1 MAAGI
6 IAEYNPFHAGHSY
19 QISEARKLFPRE
31 EIVAVMSGSFS
42 QRGEPTILDKW
53 TRATLA
59 VENGI
64 DLVLELPFV
73 SAVRSAQDFASGG
86 VKILSELGIIDKLVF
101 GAETSD
107 LKKIQAA
114 AKCFGE
120 KNFPNRIKF
129 EMSSGI
135 SYAAAVT
142 KSLSAETNLPE
153 NFFKQP
159 NTILAVEYLRAL
171 PENIFPVLI
180 PRVGAGYKEKNL
192 QENFS
197 SASAIRAEVFK
208 KNPAW
213 EKILQVTN
221 KKIFDALQ
229 AEKKFGLVRGENLF
243 LPLLTK
249 IFTTS
254 PDEIKN
260 FFGMR
265 EGLENLI
272 LKSAKNAKNFSDLV
286 NKITNRRY
294 QTSRV
299 KRLLLYFLLGVTEI
313 ESADFIRVLAFND
326 RGQKLLKKISQVSNL
341 PIVTKVTK
349 HLTEK
354 DFLQKNF
361 SAPYKKNLALDIS
374 ATNLRNILFDTPK
387 SFGQDFLTSPKKI
400 FSLNSADDC

>member
-1 MAAGI
+1 MAIGI
-6 IAEYNPFHAGHSY
+6 IAEYNPFHAGHKY
-19 QISEARKLFPRE
+19 QISEVRKLFPDA
-31 EIVAVMSGSFS
+31 EIVAVMSGNFT

-59 VENGI
+59 VENGV

-73 SAVRSAQDFASGG
+73 SAVRSAQDFARGG
-86 VKILSELGIIDKLVF
+86 VRLLNSLGIVDKLVF

-107 LKKIQAA
+107 LKKLQAA
-114 AKCFGE
+114 AEIFNA
-120 KNFPNRIKF
+120 KNFAEKIKT
-129 EMSSGI
+129 EMSAGI
-135 SYAAAVT
+135 SYASAVS
-142 KSLSAETNLPE
+142 KILSAETNSAE

-159 NTILAVEYLRAL
+159 NTILAVEYLRSL
-171 PENIFPVLI
+171 PKSIKPILI

-197 SASAIRAEVFK
+197 SASAIRAEVYK

-213 EKILQVTN
+213 EKILQVTD
-221 KKIFDALQ
+221 KKVLAALQ
-229 AEKKFGLVRGENLF
+229 AEKNFGLVREDFLF
-243 LPLLTK
+243 LPLMTK

-254 PDEIKN
+254 TADLKKI
-260 FFGMR
+260 FCMR

-272 LKSAKNAKNFSDLV
+272 LKSAKSAKNFSDLV
-286 NKITNRRY
+286 EKITNRRY

-299 KRLLLYFLLGVTEI
+299 KRLLLHFLLNVTEV
-313 ESADFIRVLAFND
+313 ETFDFARVLAFNE
-326 RGQKLLKKISQVSNL
+326 RGQKLLKKISATKNL
-341 PIVTKVTK
+341 PVITKVTK

-374 ATNLRNILFDTPK
+374 ATNLRNILFAVPK
-387 SFGQDFLTSPKKI
+387 SFGQDFCTSPKFSKK
-400 FSLNSADDC
+400 SLNTTMT